1 MVRRRKEGYY
11 RGAAAVE
18 LALVMPIMLL
28 VSFGAIKYG
37 WLYLKA
43 QQITNAARYG
53 ARVASRAGSTT
64 DEVLDAI
71 DALLGPNPPGANIS
85 DPIPPTVI
93 FRVNNEIVANL
104 ESVTIEVGDAITVA
118 ILVETSNTNVD
129 IMDVP
134 LFPPPRRYMWAFVT
148 MAKEGF

>member
-1 MVRRRKEGYY
+1 MVRRRKEGYC

-18 LALVMPIMLL
+18 LALVLPLMLL

-37 WLYLKA
+37 WLFLKC

-53 ARVASRAGSTT
+53 ARVAIRADAARAEVENAIDNLMTAAGMGTSGYNVTITLQDGSTWDDGDDLQVGDPIT
-64 DEVLDAI
+64 VEVTV
-71 DALLGPNPPGANIS
+71 PGA
-85 DPIPPTVI
+85 
-93 FRVNNEIVANL
+93 
-104 ESVTIEVGDAITVA
+104 
-118 ILVETSNTNVD
+118 NVD

-134 LFPPPRRYMWAFVT
+134 LFPPVGNIGASVT

>member
-1 MVRRRKEGYY
+1 MVRRRKEGYR

-18 LALVMPIMLL
+18 LALVLPLMLL

-37 WLYLKA
+37 WLFLKA

-53 ARVASRAGSTT
+53 ARVASRAGSAPI
-64 DEVLDAI
+64 DVENAI
-71 DALLGPNPPGANIS
+71 S
-85 DPIPPTVI
+85 
-93 FRVNNEIVANL
+93 NL
-104 ESVTIEVGDAITVA
+104 MTAAGMSTSGYNVTITLQDCPTWEDLEVGDPITVEVTVPGA
-118 ILVETSNTNVD
+118 NVD

-134 LFPPPRRYMWAFVT
+134 LFPPVGNIGASVT